1 MKRFIALLSALMVF
15 AVSMS
20 WIAFANHDGWVTPQ
34 WQPPVHNNNLNFQ
47 ATYQNGVVNM
57 NWSHFYPSSS
67 SWNYRKVV
75 RSTNIEHPYYP
86 DNGYIKAIGDQN
98 TISYTDT
105 NPPAGTV
112 YYGVCAITKNSYG
125 KYRNC
130 DWQAVAVDGSSVVTP
145 TPVPVPTLAPVVTN
159 LSASLKAAVDVMIT
173 KLLNNLEDKFGDD
186 RNAKI
191 SLLET
196 LSTKLATIKVNYRI
210 KPMITYL
217 VEKIDEAIA
226 LLQIE
231 VLLDID

>member
-1 MKRFIALLSALMVF
+1 MLFALIG
-15 AVSMS
+15 VSFGVHTNTS
-20 WIAFANHDGWVTPQ
+20 SNTYHPA
-34 WQPPVHNNNLNFQ
+34 VHNNNLNFQ
-47 ATYQNGVVNM
+47 ASYNNGVVNM
-57 NWSHFYPSSS
+57 TWNAFYPTSS
-67 SWNYRKVV
+67 SWKYWKVV
-75 RSTNIEHPYYP
+75 KSTNKTNPIYP
-86 DNGYIKAIGDQN
+86 DDGYIKAIGNQG
-98 TISYTDT
+98 TTSYTDS

-112 YYGVCAITKNSYG
+112 YYGVCAITANDYG

-130 DWQAVAVDGSSVVTP
+130 DWQAVTVDGSSVVTP
-145 TPVPVPTLAPVVTN
+145 TPVPVPTPAPVVTN
-159 LSASLKAAVDVMIT
+159 LSASLKAAVDAMIA

-231 VLLDID
+231 ALLDID